1 MLNYSSYPHIFDAIF
16 DSAFPTSYLTLRH
29 VCREW
34 RLKVLAR
41 CYHLRPGVTLDVTG
55 EDIQSVYFKGGHWG
69 GMHQLLLRG
78 AEHALRYCRILDVAD
93 EEFFL
98 WPLAPNVEVVR
109 FVGARVPEGLQLP
122 FVDRFVLSSMPPVLD
137 PLWKANKLVLNHNSY
152 TGLAW
157 DRITHT
163 ALPDVKEVV
172 YIFDPEQLSLEKAE
186 GLPAPEGVLISTFY
200 RLGKILHAAAA
211 RGVPVTV
218 VGAEALDLTEER
230 PPGQPELRG
239 HAIVEFLKETVFD
252 PATYMSREAYRESV
266 GEVDYAIE
274 TDFATPLLRGPPIF
288 YLKALP
294 ERERRSWCV
303 VQ

>member
-1 MLNYSSYPHIFDAIF
+1 MLNPASYPHIFDAIF
-16 DSAFPTSYLTLRH
+16 DYAFPTSYLVLRH

-55 EDIQSVYFKGGHWG
+55 EDIRSVFFQGEHWAG
-69 GMHQLLLRG
+69 SAELSLRG

-98 WPLAPNVEVVR
+98 WPLAPNVDVVR
-109 FVGARVPEGLQLP
+109 FGARVPEGLSLP
-122 FVDRFVLSSMPPVLD
+122 FVDRFVLSSLPPMLD
-137 PLWKANKLVLNHNSY
+137 PVWRANKLVLNHNSY

-163 ALPDVKEVV
+163 DLPAVKEVV
-172 YIFDPEQLSLEKAE
+172 YIFDSDALAAEKRE
-186 GLPAPEGVLISTFY
+186 GLSAPEGVLIATFY

-211 RGVPVTV
+211 KGVPVTV

-230 PPGQPELRG
+230 PPGQPELQG
-239 HAIVEFLKETVFD
+239 HAIVEFLKETVLD
-252 PATYMSREAYRESV
+252 PARYMSREAYRESI
-266 GEVDYAIE
+266 GEVDFAIE
-274 TDFATPLLRGPPIF
+274 TDFTTPLLRGPPIF
-288 YLKALP
+288 YLKTLP
-294 ERERRSWCV
+294 ERDRSSWCL